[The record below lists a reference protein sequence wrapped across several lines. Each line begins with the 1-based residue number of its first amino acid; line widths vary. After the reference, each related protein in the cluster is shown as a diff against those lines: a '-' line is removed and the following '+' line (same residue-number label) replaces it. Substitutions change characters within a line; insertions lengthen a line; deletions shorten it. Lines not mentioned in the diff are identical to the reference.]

1 LSLFDAIIVGITLI
15 LGIKGFFDGF
25 IKEIAGLVG
34 IIGGLFLASKFYHD
48 AGLYINNYIFHI
60 PNKSAIDL
68 VGFVAVFVGFWIFA
82 VFIGFLLG
90 KILKISALGVFDRI
104 LGFVFASAKFFIL
117 VSVIL
122 TLLYQVA
129 FIRENIKK
137 YSQNSVVFP
146 IMIKLGDKIINIS
159 PKEIENSIKN
169 VKISI
174 N

>member
-1 LSLFDAIIVGITLI
+1 MSLFDAVIVGITLI

-48 AGLYINNYIFHI
+48 AGVYINSYIFHI

-68 VGFVAVFVGFWIFA
+68 VGFVAVFVGFWVFA

-90 KILKISALGVFDRI
+90 KILKISALGALDRI
-104 LGFVFASAKFFIL
+104 LGFIFASAKFFIL

-122 TLLYQVA
+122 TLLFQVA
-129 FIRENIKK
+129 FIRENIQK

-146 IMIKLGDKIINIS
+146 FMIKLGDKIINIS
-159 PKEIENSIKN
+159 PKELEKSIKN